1 MQHKI
6 LEILLNKFIDGEL
19 TANEKQLLEAELEQ
33 NPVAGQLLDE
43 LRQLHNRSTEA
54 VTCGVLKQG
63 ESFNDIFDSA
73 HGRQFENMATGR
85 KKDRGRLR
93 FASGLAAGFL
103 IALTIQIFI
112 TNRPAAQLPPPL
124 PVSNKI
130 EPAPIGPEVI
140 TPLNQLRRP
149 GRVLPDVQF
158 YHFTDEAG
166 NQWLLDGY
174 RNISVIPAVYNS
186 DL

>member
-43 LRQLHNRSTEA
+43 FRQLHSSSIEA
-54 VTCGVLKQG
+54 VTFGVLEQG
-63 ESFNDIFDSA
+63 ESLNDIFDSA
-73 HGRQFENMATGR
+73 HGRQFENMVAGR
-85 KKDRGRLR
+85 KKDRGWLR
-93 FASGLAAGFL
+93 FTSGLAAGFL
-103 IALTIQIFI
+103 IALTIQMFVM
-112 TNRPAAQLPPPL
+112 NRPAAQLPPPL

-130 EPAPIGPEVI
+130 ETAPIAPKII
-140 TPLNQLRRP
+140 TPLNQLSRP
-149 GRVLPDVQF
+149 GHVLPDVQF
-158 YHFTDEAG
+158 YHFTDDTG
-166 NQWLLDGY
+166 NQWLLEGY
-174 RNISVIPAVYNS
+174 HNTSVVPAVYNS